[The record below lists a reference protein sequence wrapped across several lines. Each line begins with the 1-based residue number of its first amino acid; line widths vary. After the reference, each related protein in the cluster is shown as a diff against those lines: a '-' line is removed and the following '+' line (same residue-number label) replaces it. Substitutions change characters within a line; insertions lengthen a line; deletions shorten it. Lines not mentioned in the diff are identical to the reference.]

1 MIWSAFLLTNPS
13 TMNRLRT
20 RWSLRVLA
28 ATMLLSLL
36 PASAAAVLHAPRP
49 ASSYADWV
57 RAQLR
62 EVPDGA
68 VAEAL
73 EAAEAQRLR
82 SLDAFLN
89 AFVAAYAAERPGVP
103 AAQLFA
109 LDLAPEALVDHLK
122 SRYRGFS
129 AEALPPRPVLVRAVQ
144 AVLAPDGSSGAAFLP
159 RTDLV
164 QQRVVVL
171 ARQAAQAALVRPL
184 RVVSAA
190 QPLGP

>member
-1 MIWSAFLLTNPS
+1 MT
-13 TMNRLRT
+13 RLRT

-36 PASAAAVLHAPRP
+36 PALAAAVLHAPRP
-49 ASSYADWV
+49 ATGYADWV

-62 EVPDGA
+62 AVPDGA

-73 EAAEAQRLR
+73 DAAEAQRLR
-82 SLDAFLN
+82 SLDAFLH
-89 AFVAAYAAERPGVP
+89 AFVEAYAAQQPGTSP
-103 AAQLFA
+103 AQLFA

-129 AEALPPRPVLVRAVQ
+129 AEALPPRPVLVRAMQ
-144 AVLAPDGSSGAAFLP
+144 AVLAPTAPPGGAPLALLP
-159 RTDLV
+159 RADHV
-164 QQRVVVL
+164 QQRVAVWT
-171 ARQAAQAALVRPL
+171 RQAAHAAVVWPF
-184 RVVSAA
+184 RVLSAA

>member
-1 MIWSAFLLTNPS
+1 
-13 TMNRLRT
+13 MNRLRT

-36 PASAAAVLHAPRP
+36 PASAVAVLHAPRP
-49 ASSYADWV
+49 ASGYADWV

-62 EVPDGA
+62 EAPDGA

-73 EAAEAQRLR
+73 DAAEAQRLR

-89 AFVAAYAAERPGVP
+89 AFVEAYEAQRPGA

-129 AEALPPRPVLVRAVQ
+129 AEAVPPRPVLVRAVQ
-144 AVLAPDGSSGAAFLP
+144 AVLAPDGSGGAGTAFLP
-159 RTDLV
+159 GADLV
-164 QQRVVVL
+164 QQHAIVL
-171 ARQAAQAALVRPL
+171 VRQVAQAALVRPL